1 MSSALPTLPALVD
14 GAVFHTRRSP
24 LRHAFRYRAY
34 QWLVDLD
41 DLPRL
46 PIALRPFASF
56 RPADHFG
63 DPGRSIMDNVLHFLL
78 LHDVDLSG
86 GRVLMLANARV
97 LGHVFDPLSVFW
109 CFDAEGGLSRIIAEV
124 HNTYGE
130 RHAYLL
136 DPDPTG
142 RARVDKALYV
152 SPFFS
157 LDGHYEL
164 QFILSDQRVRTT
176 VTLRHGEEIPF
187 SATFS
192 GTVVPYRHGAFTRLL
207 VQRPLMTQRVSLLI
221 RLHGIR
227 LWSRGL
233 KVRARPLH
241 RHQEGV
247 R

>member
-1 MSSALPTLPALVD
+1 MSSTLPTLPALID
-14 GAVFHTRRSP
+14 GTVFHTRRSP
-24 LRHAFRYRAY
+24 FKHAFRYRAY

-41 DLPRL
+41 HLPRL

-63 DPGRSIMDNVLHFLL
+63 DPDRSIKDNVLRFLQ

-109 CFDAEGGLSRIIAEV
+109 CFDADGRLVRIIAEV
-124 HNTYGE
+124 HNTYSE

-136 DPDPTG
+136 NPDATG

-152 SPFFS
+152 SPFFNV
-157 LDGHYEL
+157 DGHYEL
-164 QFILSDQRVRTT
+164 QFSMSDQRVRTT
-176 VTLRHGEEIPF
+176 VTLRHGEDIPF
-187 SATFS
+187 SATFT
-192 GTVVPYRHGAFTRLL
+192 GRVAPYRPGAFTRLL

-221 RLHGIR
+221 RLHGVR